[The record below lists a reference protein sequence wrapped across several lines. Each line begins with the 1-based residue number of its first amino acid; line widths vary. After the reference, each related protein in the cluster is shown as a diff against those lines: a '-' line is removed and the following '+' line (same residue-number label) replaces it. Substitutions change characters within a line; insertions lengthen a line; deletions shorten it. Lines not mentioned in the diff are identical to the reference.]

1 MKSKR
6 DQAEGF
12 TLYQL
17 LVSIVVLAIFGSL
30 WLAYNKH
37 KEMKQG
43 NETSSVEHLRYG

>member
-6 DQAEGF
+6 RQAEGF

-17 LVSIVVLAIFGSL
+17 LVSIVVLVMFGSL

-37 KEMKQG
+37 KEAKQ
-43 NETSSVEHLRYG
+43 NNQTSSVELLRYG